1 MTVATEML
9 QKYGPKIKTPLPGP
23 EARRIVEADDRLIS
37 PSYTRSYPMV
47 AKRGRGVRVED
58 VDGNEFLDFAAG
70 IAVVSTGHCHP
81 EVVAAIQQQAG
92 ELIHM
97 SGTDFYYE
105 GLIALSERLSG
116 IAPMPGPHRFYYGNS
131 GAEAIECALKIAR
144 YHTGRQNIIA
154 FFGAFHGRTMG
165 ALSLTASKPQQRR
178 RFAPLVPGV
187 THIRYPY
194 AYRGCSGGPQEE
206 EAFALG
212 CARYIEEKLFHT
224 TLAPEEVAAIFVEP
238 IQGEGGYVVAP
249 TIFMQELR
257 RICDKYGIL
266 LVADEVQSGAGRTGK
281 WWAIEHTGVE
291 PDIVCMAKGI
301 ASGMPLGICMTRAA
315 IMDWKPGSHAST
327 FGGNPVCIAAALAT
341 IDIIEREGM
350 ANAAAQGEK
359 MFARLRQWPS
369 RHPVIGDVRGRGLMI
384 GIEIVKDQGTREV
397 GAAAARPDRRSGV
410 RARAADSWLRGK
422 LDSPCPAAYRERARG
437 VRRARHSGRVCRRG
451 GAGSS
456 APSRGCGGGRLAARL
471 HSNGGVERSG
481 SASFISGD
489 GGRCRRSASSVSRRK
504 LPLPGTPRRWPRWRA
519 PGAACHGTSPAPHSG
534 TKPRR
539 RDTRSS

>member
-1 MTVATEML
+1 MQSTTEL
-9 QKYGPKIKTPLPGP
+9 FEKFGPKLKGPIPGP
-23 EARRIVEADDRLIS
+23 KAKSIVEADDRLIS

-70 IAVVSTGHCHP
+70 IAVTSTGHCHP
-81 EVVAAIQQQAG
+81 EIVKAIQEQAA

-105 GLIALSERLSG
+105 SLVTFAERLSKV
-116 IAPMPGPHRFYYGNS
+116 APMKGPHRFYYGNS
-131 GAEAIECALKIAR
+131 GAEAVECALKIAR

-178 RFAPLVPGV
+178 RFSPLVPGV
-187 THIRYPY
+187 THVRYPY
-194 AYRGCSGGPQEE
+194 AYRGCSGGPQSE

-212 CARYIEEKLFHT
+212 CARYIEEKLFKT

-301 ASGMPLGICMTRAA
+301 ASGMPLGICMTRAE

-327 FGGNPVCIAAALAT
+327 FGGNPVSIAAALAT
-341 IDIIEREGM
+341 MDVLEREGV
-350 ANAAAQGEK
+350 ANAGVIGEK
-359 MFARLRQWPS
+359 MMTRLKTWPS
-369 RHPVIGDVRGRGLMI
+369 RHLVVGDVRGRGLMI
-384 GIEIVKDQGTREV
+384 GIEIVKDQATREV
-397 GAAAARPDRRSGV
+397 AGAWRDRIV
-410 RARAADSWLRGK
+410 ELAFERG
-422 LDSPCPAAYRERARG
+422 LLIL
-437 VRRARHSGRVCRRG
+437 
-451 GAGSS
+451 
-456 APSRGCGGGRLAARL
+456 GCGETSIRLAPPLIVNEQEASVAL
-471 HSNGGVERSG
+471 DIFEECIGQVERENSLAESLAA
-481 SASFISGD
+481 SA
-489 GGRCRRSASSVSRRK
+489 V
-504 LPLPGTPRRWPRWRA
+504 
-519 PGAACHGTSPAPHSG
+519 
-534 TKPRR
+534 
-539 RDTRSS
+539 